1 MNPGTYQARATRMVI
16 EQKSSGAL
24 MVNMLF
30 TTENNEQVRG
40 SQCLVQKDGTIS
52 TITLDTLKSAF
63 GWDGLDPFWLTEE
76 ANTAD
81 KIVEIAVDWE
91 QYKNSKG
98 ETVSTLKVK
107 YINAPGQAGAL
118 GTPADRNAV
127 LAKYG
132 AKFRALSGGKSVT
145 KPAPAPPKDPGLPGM
160 PPPPPT
166 APKPPPAP
174 ACTMEE
180 AWATLCESME
190 GQDRAAM
197 EAKWNETLA
206 KLGKPTDQF
215 TGQDWHTVKAGFEDN
230 IAY

>member
-24 MVNMLF
+24 MVNILF
-30 TTENNEQVRG
+30 TTETNEQVRG

-52 TITLDTLKSAF
+52 TITLDTLKGAF

-98 ETVSTLKVK
+98 EMVSTLKVK

-132 AKFRALSGGKSVT
+132 AKFRALSGGKSIT
-145 KPAPAPPKDPGLPGM
+145 KPAPTPPQSGLPGM
-160 PPPPPT
+160 PPPPPGV
-166 APKPPPAP
+166 PKPPPAP
-174 ACTMEE
+174 VSTMEE

-190 GQDRAAM
+190 GQDRTAM
-197 EAKWNETLA
+197 EAKWNEVLA
-206 KLGKPTDQF
+206 KLGKPVDQF
-215 TGQDWHTVKAGFEDN
+215 TGQDWHTIKAELEDN
-230 IAY
+230 IAF